1 MNYSYNKIIPFLSLR
16 KKLIIAFALL
26 STIPLLIFGMVGI
39 YKSMESMRE
48 IALENL
54 SHNVEIIN
62 ERAQNF
68 IININNDIQYLTS
81 TSEFKTFINKDNIWD
96 KNSVNDSRKVS
107 TQILDFISS
116 RKMFYQ
122 IRFISADSNE
132 LFRIQQLDSSYKIIP
147 KDKLSEGSFKYYF
160 ILTEKSDKKNISII
174 PTELINEKNRT
185 IPTISFALK
194 IFNDSGNFCGIL
206 ITDIYAKELF
216 QVLEH
221 NTQLTFGQEI
231 VIVNSEG
238 NYLYHSEK
246 KKNWNSLL
254 AHKTEENIFEKYS
267 KEFTNAI
274 ISVNSGFISD
284 NDDEIIAYEP
294 LFITSFVE
302 GTSYFIFEKVN
313 KKNIF
318 AQARSFAYISVI
330 FIAIFLLISIPM
342 GLLATNQIVKPI
354 KELKRGAEIIA
365 QGNYSHKL
373 NIRTNDEIEELTYQ
387 FNIMAQVLAEREHQ
401 LANHQKKLERTVIE
415 RTSELNNEK
424 EKIQVILDNVPSAFL
439 LIDNDQKILTASA
452 AIKDIAGVSP
462 LDIINENCSLVL
474 GSDLICKN
482 CTLKFSDSE
491 KKVSNF
497 IESKIDNSGEV
508 VYIEHISIPL
518 SLTDNKS
525 AVLEILTDITNRKKT
540 EEHLLKLEKLI
551 TIGETTALIAHEFRN
566 SLTSVKMFI
575 QLQRESSVSKDDVDS
590 LNQSLDS
597 ITRME
602 KIVNNLLGF
611 SRAVNP
617 VLIAGDINMII
628 NECLLFVQPQFRKKN
643 ISIKKTLNA
652 SIPHILMDEN
662 LLKEGIINL
671 IINAEQAIKTD
682 GEIFVSTDLVIQKTE
697 INDFAYVDKVKQNKT
712 AGQYKINLPK
722 GSQLIKI
729 EIHDNGMGIARQNL
743 HKIFDP
749 FFTTKSGGSGL
760 GLAMVKRTINQHGG
774 VVLVESSPKA
784 GTTFKILL
792 PLRNAYEG

>member
-1 MNYSYNKIIPFLSLR
+1 MKYSLNKIIPFLSLR

-26 STIPLLIFGMVGI
+26 STIPLLIFGIVGI

-68 IININNDIQYLTS
+68 IVNINNDIHYLTN
-81 TSEFKTFINKDNIWD
+81 TGEFKAFINKDKMRN
-96 KNSVNDSRKVS
+96 KYSVNDSYKVT
-107 TQILDFISS
+107 TQIFDFISS
-116 RKMFYQ
+116 RKMYYQ
-122 IRFISADSNE
+122 IRFISADNNE
-132 LFRIQQLDSSYKIIP
+132 LFRIQKVDTSYKVIP
-147 KDKLSEGSFKYYF
+147 SDKLSEGSFQYYF
-160 ILTEKSDKKNISII
+160 ILTEKSDKQVISIV
-174 PTELINEKNRT
+174 PTELINEKNQT
-185 IPTISFALK
+185 IPTISFAIK
-194 IFNDSGNFCGIL
+194 IFNETGKFSGIF
-206 ITDIYAKELF
+206 ITDIFAKELF

-221 NTQLTFGQEI
+221 NSQLTFKQEI

-254 AHKTEENIFEKYS
+254 AHRTEENIFEKYP
-267 KEFTNAI
+267 KEFTDAI
-274 ISVNSGFISD
+274 ISGNSGFISD
-284 NDDEIIAYEP
+284 NNDEIIAYVP
-294 LFITSFVE
+294 LFITSFVK
-302 GTSYFIFEKVN
+302 GTSYFIFEKAN

-318 AQARSFAYISVI
+318 AQALSFVYISVI

-354 KELKRGAEIIA
+354 KELKKGAEIIA

-373 NIRTNDEIEELTYQ
+373 NIRTNDEIEELSYQ
-387 FNIMAQVLAEREHQ
+387 FNLMAQVLAERELQ
-401 LANHQKKLERTVIE
+401 LANHQKELEKTVIE

-452 AIKDIAGVSP
+452 AIKDIAGVDP
-462 LDIINENCSLVL
+462 QTIINKNCSLIL

-482 CTLKFSDSE
+482 CTLKLSDSE

-497 IESKIDNSGEV
+497 VESKTDDSGEV

-518 SLTDNKS
+518 SLSDTKS
-525 AVLEILTDITNRKKT
+525 AVLEILTDITTRKKT

-575 QLQRESSVSKDDVDS
+575 QLQKESSISKDDVDS
-590 LNQSLDS
+590 LDQSLNS
-597 ITRME
+597 IARME

-617 VLIAGDINMII
+617 VLALGDINMII

-643 ISIKKTLNA
+643 ISTKKILNP
-652 SIPHILMDEN
+652 SIPQILMDEN

-671 IINAEQAIKTD
+671 IINAEQAIKTN

-729 EIHDNGMGIARQNL
+729 EIHDNGVGITKQNL

-749 FFTTKSGGSGL
+749 FFTTKSAGSGL

-774 VVLVESSPKA
+774 VVLVESNSKD

-792 PLRNAYEG
+792 PLRNVYEG

>member
-1 MNYSYNKIIPFLSLR
+1 MKYSLNKIIPFLSLR

-26 STIPLLIFGMVGI
+26 STIPLLIFGIVGI
-39 YKSMESMRE
+39 YKSMDSMRE

-68 IININNDIQYLTS
+68 IININNDIHYLTS
-81 TSEFKTFINKDNIWD
+81 TGEFKTFINKNNIEN
-96 KNSVNDSRKVS
+96 KYSVNNSHKVS
-107 TQILDFISS
+107 THILDFISS
-116 RKMFYQ
+116 RKMYYQ
-122 IRFISADSNE
+122 IRFISADNNE
-132 LFRIQQLDSSYKIIP
+132 LFRIQKVDSSYRVIST
-147 KDKLSEGSFKYYF
+147 DKLSEGSFQYYF
-160 ILTEKSDKKNISII
+160 ILTEKSDKQAISIV
-174 PTELINEKNRT
+174 PTELINEENQT
-185 IPTISFALK
+185 IPTISFALRVFDENGK
-194 IFNDSGNFCGIL
+194 FSGIF
-206 ITDIYAKELF
+206 ITDIFAKELF

-221 NTQLTFGQEI
+221 NTQLTFKQEI

-254 AHKTEENIFEKYS
+254 AHKTEENIFEKYP
-267 KEFTNAI
+267 KEFTDAI
-274 ISVNSGFISD
+274 ISGNSGFVSD
-284 NDDEIIAYEP
+284 NDDEIIAYVP
-294 LFITSFVE
+294 LFITTFVK
-302 GTSYFIFEKVN
+302 GTSYFIFEKAN

-318 AQARSFAYISVI
+318 AQALSFVYISVI

-354 KELKRGAEIIA
+354 KELKKGAEIIA

-373 NIRTNDEIEELTYQ
+373 NIRTNDEIEELSYQ
-387 FNIMAQVLAEREHQ
+387 FNLMAQVLAERELQ
-401 LANHQKKLERTVIE
+401 LANHQKELEKTVIA

-452 AIKDIAGVSP
+452 AIKDIAGVDP
-462 LDIINENCSLVL
+462 QNIINQNCSLIL

-482 CTLKFSDSE
+482 CTLKLSDSE
-491 KKVSNF
+491 KKVSNYV
-497 IESKIDNSGEV
+497 ESKIDNSGEV

-518 SLTDNKS
+518 SLSDTKS

-575 QLQRESSVSKDDVDS
+575 QLQKESSVSKDDLDP
-590 LNQSLDS
+590 LNQSLNS

-617 VLIAGDINMII
+617 VLVSGDINMII

-643 ISIKKTLNA
+643 ITVKKILNP
-652 SIPHILMDEN
+652 SLPHILMDEN

-671 IINAEQAIKTD
+671 IINAEQAIKTN

-712 AGQYKINLPK
+712 SGQYKINLPK

-729 EIHDNGMGIARQNL
+729 EIHDNGVGIAKQNL

-774 VVLVESSPKA
+774 VVLVESNSKD

-792 PLRNAYEG
+792 PLRNVYEG

>member
-26 STIPLLIFGMVGI
+26 STIPLLIFGVVGI
-39 YKSMESMRE
+39 YKSMDGMRE

-54 SHNVEIIN
+54 SHNVEIIT

-68 IININNDIQYLTS
+68 IININNDIRYITNTS
-81 TSEFKTFINKDNIWD
+81 QFKVFINKYNGSDISAN
-96 KNSVNDSRKVS
+96 NDSYKVS
-107 TQILDFISS
+107 EQIIDFISS
-116 RKMFYQ
+116 RKAFYQ
-122 IRFISADSNE
+122 IRFISADKNE
-132 LFRIQQLDSSYKIIP
+132 LFRIQLVDSSFRIIP

-174 PTELINEKNRT
+174 PTELIDEKNRT

-194 IFNDSGNFCGIL
+194 IFNDSGIFSGIL
-206 ITDIYAKELF
+206 ITDILAKELF

-221 NTQLTFGQEI
+221 NTQLTFKQEI

-274 ISVNSGFISD
+274 ISGSSGFISD

-313 KKNIF
+313 KRNIF

-354 KELKRGAEIIA
+354 KELQRGAEIIA

-387 FNIMAQVLAEREHQ
+387 FNIMAQVLAERENQ
-401 LANHQKKLERTVIE
+401 LANHQKKLEKTVIE
-415 RTSELNNEK
+415 RTSELNSEK

-439 LIDNDQKILTASA
+439 LIDNDQKILTASS
-452 AIKDIAGVSP
+452 AIRDIAGVSP

-497 IESKIDNSGEV
+497 VESKIDKSGEA

-575 QLQRESSVSKDDVDS
+575 QLQRESSISKDDLDS
-590 LNQSLDS
+590 LNQSLNS

-602 KIVNNLLGF
+602 KIVNNLLSF
-611 SRAVNP
+611 SRDVNP
-617 VLIAGDINMII
+617 VLAEGDINMII

-643 ISIKKTLNA
+643 ISIKKTLN
-652 SIPHILMDEN
+652 PLLPNILMDEN

-671 IINAEQAIKTD
+671 IINAEQAVKTN
-682 GEIFVSTDLVIQKTE
+682 GELLVSTDLVIQKTE
-697 INDFAYVDKVKQNKT
+697 INDFAYIDKVKRSKT
-712 AGQYKINLPK
+712 VGQYKINLPK

-729 EIHDNGMGIARQNL
+729 EIHDNGVGIAKQNL

-792 PLRNAYEG
+792 PLRNAYE

>member
-617 VLIAGDINMII
+617 VLTAGDINMII